1 MSRIDGVMAWRPGG
15 GIRSGHVSPVARQ
28 LGGQSAAGRRWRH
41 PINRRDGCKILGITA
56 GHPFFSSPP
65 LPPRPLFPLSFLSL
79 SLSFP
84 HTILTPTSP
93 FPPSPSSSPFLLLLI
108 YPSSLFLFPGRGLG
122 GHSSHWRF
130 RRYLSSQIRVKPFN
144 FSLPTP
150 FTPPCP
156 HFPPHSLEDSRG
168 SRNLSLI
175 R

>member
-1 MSRIDGVMAWRPGG
+1 M
-15 GIRSGHVSPVARQ
+15 
-28 LGGQSAAGRRWRH
+28 AAGRWH
-41 PINRRDGCKILGITA
+41 PIGPRIARRPSVGWTISRGQTLAT
-56 GHPFFSSPP
+56 SSQSQGWTQNSRNHRRASFLLLPP

-130 RRYLSSQIRVKPFN
+130 RRYRSSQIRVKPFN